1 MDSFFLWIEQWPLG
15 IVIRENPSIW
25 GFPFV
30 LVLHT
35 IGLAFMVG
43 VNVAVNVRALGYVA
57 AVPLISLRR
66 YYRWMWAGFWVN
78 AFSGVLL
85 LIAYPTKALTNPV
98 FYLKL
103 ALIGVGIKLAYV
115 IPRHMLAGE
124 GGAGAAVSPGLRTL
138 AALSLLVWVA
148 TITAGRLLAYTC
160 SRLTV
165 DTTCGG

>member
-1 MDSFFLWIEQWPLG
+1 MDSFFLWIEGWSLG
-15 IVIRENPSIW
+15 VWIREATTIW
-25 GFPFV
+25 GFPFI

-43 VNVAVNVRALGYVA
+43 VNVAIDARALGWA
-57 AVPLISLRR
+57 SGVPLISLRR

-78 AFSGVLL
+78 AVSGVLL

-103 ALIGVGIKLAYV
+103 TLIAVGIWYAYLIRAHMLQGEAGAGIAASPRLKKLA
-115 IPRHMLAGE
+115 
-124 GGAGAAVSPGLRTL
+124 AA
-138 AALSLLVWVA
+138 SLVVWVA

-165 DTTCGG
+165 DTTCG

>member
-1 MDSFFLWIEQWPLG
+1 MESFFIWVESWRLG
-15 IVIRENPSIW
+15 IWIREEPSLW
-25 GFPFV
+25 GFPFI

-35 IGLAFMVG
+35 IGLAFLVG
-43 VNVAVNVRALGYVA
+43 VNVAVDVRAIGGVA
-57 AVPLISLRR
+57 GVPLVSLRR

-103 ALIGVGIKLAYV
+103 ALIAGGLALSYA
-115 IPRHMLAGE
+115 IRRHMLQGE
-124 GGAGAAVSPGLRTL
+124 GGAGVPVSRRLRTL
-138 AALSLLVWVA
+138 AAVSLLVWA
-148 TITAGRLLAYTC
+148 ASITAGRLLAYTC

-165 DTTCGG
+165 DTACR